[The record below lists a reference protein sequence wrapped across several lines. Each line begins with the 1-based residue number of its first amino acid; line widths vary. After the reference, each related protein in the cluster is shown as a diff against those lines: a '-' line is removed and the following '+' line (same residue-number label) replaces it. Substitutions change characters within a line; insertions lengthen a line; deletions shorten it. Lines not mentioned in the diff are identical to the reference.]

1 MHHTITGL
9 VETSLLIVGALFPL
23 VNSPEN
29 VPIFLTLTAG
39 LSTESRAVLA
49 RKIAVNGF
57 ALLVVS
63 VLIGTHIL
71 AFFGISLPVVQVG
84 GGMVLVAAGWK
95 LLNRVEDGERPPD
108 SPSKPLRPSALT
120 RLAFYPLTM
129 PLTVGPGSIS
139 VAIAVGANRPHGG
152 AAGWTLPAAA
162 LLGCAAL
169 ALTIYLL
176 YRFAEVFGRI
186 VGETS
191 MNVIIRLSSFILLC
205 IGVQIVWNG
214 VSALLKTILT
224 GLR

>member
-1 MHHTITGL
+1 MHHTIAGL
-9 VETSLLIVGALFPL
+9 IGTSLLIVGALFPL

-39 LSTESRAVLA
+39 LSMESRAVLA
-49 RKIAVNGF
+49 RKIAVNSL

-95 LLNRVEDGERPPD
+95 LLNRVEERVPEP
-108 SPSKPLRPSALT
+108 PSKPQEASVLS

-139 VAIAVGANRPHGG
+139 VAIAVGANRSHGSG
-152 AAGWTLPAAA
+152 AGWVLTGAA
-162 LLGCAAL
+162 LLGCSVL
-169 ALTIYLL
+169 ALSIYLL
-176 YRFAEVFGRI
+176 YRFAERIGRI
-186 VGETS
+186 LGDTA
-191 MNVIIRLSSFILLC
+191 MNIVIRLSSFILLC

-214 VSALLKTILT
+214 LSTLLKTVFVAAT
-224 GLR
+224 

>member
-1 MHHTITGL
+1 MYHTISALIG
-9 VETSLLIVGALFPL
+9 TSLLIVGALFPL
-23 VNSPEN
+23 VDSPEN

-39 LSTESRAVLA
+39 LPTESRAVLA

-84 GGMVLVAAGWK
+84 GGTVLVAAGWK
-95 LLNRVEDGERPPD
+95 LLNRAEDGERAPEP
-108 SPSKPLRPSALT
+108 PSKLPEASALS

-139 VAIAVGANRPHGG
+139 AAIALGANQPHQSGVGWVLTG
-152 AAGWTLPAAA
+152 AT
-162 LLGCAAL
+162 LLGCSVL

-176 YRFAEVFGRI
+176 YRFAERFGRI
-186 VGETS
+186 LGETA
-191 MNVIIRLSSFILLC
+191 MNIVIRLSSFILLC

-214 VSALLKTILT
+214 VSALLKTILAAAS
-224 GLR
+224 